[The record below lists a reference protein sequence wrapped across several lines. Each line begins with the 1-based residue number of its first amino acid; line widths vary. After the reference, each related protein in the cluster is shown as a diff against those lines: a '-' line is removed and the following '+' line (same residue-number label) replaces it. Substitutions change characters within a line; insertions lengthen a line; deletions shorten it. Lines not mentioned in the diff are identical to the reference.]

1 MKKIFALV
9 VVFVILLAG
18 CQQVDPTLNSNP
30 DDSTAP
36 SQNHTTPSD
45 TNPIIFSGP
54 IITTRPATEPSTEP
68 STAPT
73 EAAPNTA
80 LPAPQDT
87 PLSQEQLEYYQEQ
100 LTYTS
105 NNKFY
110 NLATTTV
117 FSHPKEINL
126 RQLFY
131 NGIARELDIL
141 TDEEYAYFSSKIQYL
156 DAIDVHV
163 LSPDNMNRILMKVFG
178 ISLEETDKRG
188 LDEFQYWEET
198 DCYYWFGTDANGNWD
213 IQVQG
218 GSMLADG
225 TIQILYSSV
234 GAYQDA
240 GLSYTERLW
249 VMTLSPQRTIL
260 SNLPAE

>member
-1 MKKIFALV
+1 M
-9 VVFVILLAG
+9 VFVILLAG

-36 SQNHTTPSD
+36 SQTQTPN
-45 TNPIIFSGP
+45 TNPIISSGP

-68 STAPT
+68 STAPI

-87 PLSQEQLEYYQEQ
+87 PLSQEQLKNYEEI
-100 LTYTS
+100 LS
-105 NNKFY
+105 DNNFW

>member
-1 MKKIFALV
+1 MKKLFALV
-9 VVFVILLAG
+9 LVFVILLAG
-18 CQQVDPTLNSNP
+18 CVPNSSTPSSNP

-36 SQNHTTPSD
+36 SQTQTPN
-45 TNPIIFSGP
+45 TNPIISSGP
-54 IITTRPATEPSTEP
+54 IVTTRPATEPSTEP

-87 PLSQEQLEYYQEQ
+87 PLSQEQLKNYEEI
-100 LTYTS
+100 LS
-105 NNKFY
+105 DNNFW

-141 TDEEYAYFSSKIQYL
+141 TDEEYAYFSSKTQYL
-156 DAIDVHV
+156 DYIDFHV

-218 GSMLADG
+218 GSVLADG